1 MKTEIQK
8 TKAKMLNA
16 RVNDKHVIEIE
27 LGPQKTLVDHEDFLY
42 RLSRLDGHH
51 FHLIVGH
58 QSYNV
63 EVIKADHSRKEF
75 FFKINGSKVKVS
87 LQDRFDQLIE
97 AMGMQ
102 EEEDLSEKQVLAP
115 MPGLVLQVH
124 VAEGQPVEKGAPLVT
139 LEAMKMENVLKAPA
153 DGVVGK
159 IMAQTGK
166 SVEKNYLLLE
176 ME

>member
-1 MKTEIQK
+1 MLKATVNEKQAYEIDLNSEKTQVS
-8 TKAKMLNA
+8 L
-16 RVNDKHVIEIE
+16 
-27 LGPQKTLVDHEDFLY
+27 QDFSY
-42 RLSRLDGHH
+42 DLSQFSEHH
-51 FHLIVGH
+51 YHLISGH

-63 EVIKADHSRKEF
+63 EVVKADHGRKEF
-75 FFKINGSKVKVS
+75 FFKINGAHFKVK

-97 AMGMQ
+97 SLGMQ
-102 EEEDLSEKQVLAP
+102 EEDDLGDKQILAP

-124 VAEGQPVEKGAPLVT
+124 VEEGESVEKGAPLVT

-153 DGVVGK
+153 DGVVSTVL
-159 IMAQTGK
+159 AETGK